1 LTANAL
7 SAVPNAP
14 RKLGFLFVS
23 LAVLVFDQWTKWL
36 IEVHLPLHSSTPILG
51 GLANFTHVRN
61 TGVAFGLFAA
71 QGLSSGSWLLT
82 ALGLGALAAVCIYF
96 WRTPTKDRTLLAA
109 LALVVGGALGNLLDR
124 LRLGYVVDF
133 VEVYNPHLDLG
144 GTIYT
149 FPVFNVG
156 DSGITIGVILILAG
170 LIFSK
175 DEPETSQQQPTLD
188 DQPTPPSNTS
198 TPNQSHLAG

>member
-1 LTANAL
+1 LTENAL
-7 SAVPNAP
+7 STVPNAP

-36 IEVHLPLHSSTPILG
+36 IEVHLPLHASTPIFG

-124 LRLGYVVDF
+124 ATTGAVTDF
-133 VEVYNPHLDLG
+133 VDLFVG
-144 GTIYT
+144 LHHW
-149 FPVFNVG
+149 PAFNVA
-156 DSGITIGVILILAG
+156 DAAISIGITLMVIDSLKRRYPAP
-170 LIFSK
+170 
-175 DEPETSQQQPTLD
+175 EP
-188 DQPTPPSNTS
+188 
-198 TPNQSHLAG
+198 A